1 MTTAETEQRLQ
12 YEQETGERVRVRK
25 PTPRPTDLQLSE
37 ADDDH
42 PQ

>member
-25 PTPRPTDLQLSE
+25 PKKSRRTKEQENSH
-37 ADDDH
+37 DDND
-42 PQ
+42 